1 MWNLM
6 FNLVTQ
12 NKVALTRDMTA
23 RFVEVTVLA
32 VKSKEVVDKATID
45 IEQVECT
52 DIIEHIDEHRLE
64 MEEKDVLPVQQLSTQ
79 PSSTFIFYCISL
91 IILSIILIILFGII
105 FLNTKNEKIL
115 TMNDDDYVGEIINDA
130 FLPCAG
136 DFEFVESENEKHL
149 YKYF

>member
-1 MWNLM
+1 M
-6 FNLVTQ
+6 
-12 NKVALTRDMTA
+12 ALTRDMNA
-23 RFVEVTVLA
+23 WFAEVTVLA
-32 VKSKEVVDKATID
+32 VSSKEVVEKATID
-45 IEQVECT
+45 IQQVECSNI
-52 DIIEHIDEHRLE
+52 DEHIDEHRLE

-136 DFEFVESENEKHL
+136 DFEFDESENEKQM
-149 YKYF
+149 KRR